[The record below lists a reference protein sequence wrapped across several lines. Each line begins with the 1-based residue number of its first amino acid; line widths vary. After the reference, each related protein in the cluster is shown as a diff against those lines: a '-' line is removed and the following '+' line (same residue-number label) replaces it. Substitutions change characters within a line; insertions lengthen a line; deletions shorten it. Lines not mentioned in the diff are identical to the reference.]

1 MSVQNIVEKI
11 VFDANAEA
19 QAIVAEAESKSA
31 KLLADSALRAEKLRG
46 ETETEVQR
54 KIESIFEKKAADAR
68 LESAKLQLKEKRKAV
83 DAVYAFALDRL
94 VSLSKEDTL
103 KLASV
108 LLEKYAE
115 EGDELY
121 FAENFK
127 YADEVKIL
135 PIVKA
140 KGLKLAKDRLK
151 LDGGMRLIGKV
162 SDKDLS
168 YGALLATDREAHQAD
183 LARELFK

>member
-1 MSVQNIVEKI
+1 MQNIVEKI
-11 VFDANAEA
+11 LSDANAEA
-19 QAIVAEAESKSA
+19 QAIVAEAESKAA
-31 KLLADSALRAEKLRG
+31 KIFADSSLRAEKFRR
-46 ETETEVQR
+46 ETEADVKQKT
-54 KIESIFEKKAADAR
+54 ESIFEKKAADAR

-83 DAVYAFALDRL
+83 DAVYAFALDKL
-94 VSLSKEDTL
+94 VSLSKEDAL
-103 KLASV
+103 KLTSI
-108 LLEKYAE
+108 LLDKYAE

-135 PIVKA
+135 PVIKA
-140 KGLKLAKDRLK
+140 KSLKIAKERLP
-151 LDGGMRLIGKV
+151 LDGGMKLIGKV

-183 LARELFK
+183 LARELFQ